1 MRKNVFLRCVL
12 RQIPFLIAELLLA
25 WVLAKAVVEGN
36 SLIGAAVD
44 GMLAGEEVE
53 YTSFLAYLLWLTGIG
68 ATAAFGKS
76 VAASFFSIRV
86 QTRYKA
92 LTAEKLYRLEY
103 RYFDENGSASVINKM
118 NSDIA
123 EADALL
129 GESLPFLCT
138 NVVTAATY
146 AFYVGQIS
154 VRLLLAMLVC
164 YPLVLWLS
172 GRVVKKLTSLKK
184 VFRQKSD
191 RITEIAQDCMN
202 GILVLRSFGAEAYFG
217 AKLEQAADD
226 LVENEEKRTR
236 VSNNAILVRRILG
249 WLPNILCAVYAYVL
263 VSRGAITIGSLMAFV
278 LVLGRFVEAFVGIP
292 YDIVDAREQWVCI
305 QRVEDLLHAR
315 DEESGTQKSGIQKS
329 GKEETDALVFDRV
342 SFAYTEGTPVLREL
356 SFRISKGSTVAFVG
370 DSGGGKSTVFRLL
383 CGFYRPSAG
392 YYFLYGRNFA
402 EWDVE
407 AAREQIALVSQNVF
421 LFPDTIRANVAYADR
436 SADDNAVMEAC
447 RNAGIHDFIMSLPER
462 YDTQV
467 GERGV
472 LLSGGEKQRISIARA
487 FLKNAPILL
496 MDEPT
501 SAVDVETE
509 EQIRQAM
516 EKLSEGRTCVMI
528 AHRLSTVRHADEIL
542 VLKDGAVAES
552 GSHEALLAKNG
563 VYASMYGREEA

>member
-1 MRKNVFLRCVL
+1 MKKNVFLRCVL
-12 RQIPFLIAELLLA
+12 RYMPLLMIELLLS

-36 SLIGAAVD
+36 SLIGTAVD
-44 GMLAGEEVE
+44 RMLAGEEVT
-53 YTSFLAYLLWLTGIG
+53 YTSFLAYLLILTGIG
-68 ATAAFGKS
+68 MAAAFGKS
-76 VAASFFSIRV
+76 LAASFFSIRV
-86 QTRYKA
+86 QTRYKG
-92 LTAEKLYRLEY
+92 LVAEKLYGLEY
-103 RYFDENGSASVINKM
+103 RYFDENGSAAVINKM

-138 NVVTAATY
+138 DFVTAATY

-154 VRLLLAMLVC
+154 IRLLVVMLIC
-164 YPLVLWLS
+164 YPVVLWMS
-172 GRVVKKLTSLKK
+172 NRVVKKLTSLKK

-191 RITEIAQDCMN
+191 RITEIAQDCMS
-202 GILVLRSFGAEAYFG
+202 GILVLRAFGAEEYFG

-249 WLPNILCAVYAYVL
+249 WLPNIICAIYAYVL
-263 VSRGAITIGSLMAFV
+263 VSQGSITIGGLMAFV

-292 YDIVDAREQWVCI
+292 YDMVDIREHWVCI
-305 QRVEDLLHAR
+305 KRVEDILRAK
-315 DEESGTQKSGIQKS
+315 DEESGT
-329 GKEETDALVFDRV
+329 ETEGAEGSDALVFDQV
-342 SFAYTEGTPVLREL
+342 SFHYTEGTPVLREL
-356 SFRISKGSTVAFVG
+356 SFRIPVGSTVAFVG
-370 DSGGGKSTVFRLL
+370 DSGGGKSTIFHLL
-383 CGFYRPSAG
+383 CGFYRPCAG
-392 YYFLYGRNFA
+392 NYFLYGRNFA
-402 EWDVE
+402 QWDVE

-421 LFPDTIRANVAYADR
+421 LFPDTIRANVAYANR
-436 SADDNAVMEAC
+436 RADDNAVMEAC
-447 RNAGIHDFIMSLPER
+447 KNAGIHDFIMGLPER

-516 EKLSEGRTCVMI
+516 ERLSVGRTCVII

-542 VLKDGAVAES
+542 VLKDGAIVES
-552 GSHEALLAKNG
+552 GTHETLLAKDG